1 MGRKRNRLK
10 VVRRRGLGICMALAL
25 ALPFTGCGDA
35 GMQAKD
41 LMKEQTGQQGLA
53 ADQDKGQDPIQ
64 EIGKD
69 MGQEAP
75 GEDLLY
81 VGNAEG
87 AFADFG
93 LKLLCNNL
101 EDKENVL
108 VSPLSVLS
116 ALAMTANGARG
127 GTLSQMEQ
135 VFGISL
141 GELNPYLRDLREGLP
156 EGEKYRLD
164 MANAI
169 WLRDADFFQAEQ
181 AFLDSNR
188 EYYGAGL
195 YQAPF
200 DDTTLQEINS
210 WVEDHTDGMVKDIL
224 DRIPDE
230 EVMYLVNA
238 LAFDGEWQEIYKD
251 FQVRE
256 EDFTLEDGTARKV
269 DMMWSEESVYLSDDQ
284 AEGFLKYYADRK
296 YAFAALLPEEGLAV
310 EEYVASLTG
319 EKLCDILAHAQDTQ
333 VWARIP
339 KFESEYAVELGQTL
353 RQMGMEDAFDEERAD
368 FSDMGHSDR
377 GNLYISR
384 VIHKTYIA
392 VNERGTRA
400 GAATVVAPADG
411 GAAMEIKEVY
421 LDRPFFYMIV
431 DCESGMPV
439 FMGVLMEP

>member
-1 MGRKRNRLK
+1 MGKKRNGNRPGE
-10 VVRRRGLGICMALAL
+10 VWRRGLGICMALAL
-25 ALPFTGCGDA
+25 VLPLTGCGDA
-35 GMQAKD
+35 GMRAKD
-41 LMKEQTGQQGLA
+41 LMEESDRRSTKEDTEQEP
-53 ADQDKGQDPIQ
+53 DQDTEKAESPVEDFFYA
-64 EIGKD
+64 GK
-69 MGQEAP
+69 
-75 GEDLLY
+75 
-81 VGNAEG
+81 AES
-87 AFADFG
+87 AFSDFG
-93 LKLLCNNL
+93 LKLLYNNL

-116 ALAMTANGARG
+116 ALAMTANGAEG
-127 GTLSQMEQ
+127 GTLSQIEQ
-135 VFGISL
+135 TFGISL
-141 GELNPYLRDLREGLP
+141 DELNPYLRDLREGLP

-169 WLRDADFFQAEQ
+169 WFRDADFFQVEQ
-181 AFLDSNR
+181 TFLDINR

-195 YQAPF
+195 FQAPF
-200 DDTTLQEINS
+200 DDTTVQEINS
-210 WVEDHTDGMVKDIL
+210 WVKDHTNGMVKDIL
-224 DRIPDE
+224 DKIPDE

-256 EDFTLEDGTARKV
+256 ENFTLEDGTVKKV

-284 AEGFLKYYADRK
+284 AEGFLKYYVDGK
-296 YAFAALLPEEGLAV
+296 YAFAALLPEEGLTV

-319 EKLCDILAHAQDTQ
+319 EKLCDILACGQDTQ

-339 KFESEYAVELGQTL
+339 KFESEYGVELGETL
-353 RQMGMEDAFDEERAD
+353 RQMGMEDAFDRERAD
-368 FSDMGHSDR
+368 FSGIGHSDR

-392 VNERGTRA
+392 MNERGTRA

-431 DCESGMPV
+431 DCEQGMPV